1 MLHHYALNCFLSIN
15 PRRETFQAGFREGLQ
30 SEGPGGEDEPTP
42 ILVEGFGQ
50 GYRANLA
57 LQKEIATLKYLIG
70 KAEDRT
76 ETPKPTPEEKE
87 RIRVMNAKIS
97 DVSET
102 IRRVKAK
109 EIGQEALLDRLDADL
124 EEICKMSRDME
135 SILGI
140 KTQS

>member
-1 MLHHYALNCFLSIN
+1 
-15 PRRETFQAGFREGLQ
+15 
-30 SEGPGGEDEPTP
+30 
-42 ILVEGFGQ
+42 VEGFGQ